1 LRPDCGIFWGMT
13 QQRSDKWFKQALR
26 QAPWRTQTQA
36 TSLVLA
42 VVIMV
47 LVIGALYL
55 AQASRTAAAGRR
67 LQDLEAQ
74 RKALEQQNAQL
85 RAEIAALQSVPRL
98 TEQAE
103 ALGYHFA
110 HNEDVEYI
118 ELADLPPRR
127 SAVSQPEPE
136 PEEGD
141 QVVPYEESLGGWLA
155 RQAAAFKV
163 ESADFFER
171 TFGTPGAEENQP
183 AEETEIPLLP
193 GIELPTEVPEA
204 TPDA

>member
-1 LRPDCGIFWGMT
+1 MT
-13 QQRSDKWFKQALR
+13 RQRSEEWFKQALR

-67 LQDLEAQ
+67 LQELEAQ

-98 TEQAE
+98 TEQAD
-103 ALGYHFA
+103 ALGYHLA
-110 HNEDVEYI
+110 DNEDVEYI
-118 ELADLPPRR
+118 EFSDLPPRR
-127 SAVSQPEPE
+127 STAAEPEPE
-136 PEEGD
+136 PED
-141 QVVPYEESLGGWLA
+141 DLVIPYEESLGGWLA
-155 RQAAAFKV
+155 RQVTALRE
-163 ESADFFER
+163 ESTIFFER
-171 TFGTPGAEENQP
+171 TFGTPEDEDAGEDRP
-183 AEETEIPLLP
+183 AEEEEIPLLP
-193 GIELPTEVPEA
+193 GIELPTPTPEA

>member
-1 LRPDCGIFWGMT
+1 MT
-13 QQRSDKWFKQALR
+13 QRRSDEWFKQALR

-103 ALGYHFA
+103 ALGYRLA
-110 HNEDVEYI
+110 DNEDVEYVA
-118 ELADLPPRR
+118 LSDLPPRR
-127 SAVSQPEPE
+127 SSVVVAEPE
-136 PEEGD
+136 PED
-141 QVVPYEESLGGWLA
+141 DLVIPYDESLGGWLA
-155 RQAAAFKV
+155 HQVTALRE
-163 ESADFFER
+163 ESTIFFDR
-171 TFGTPGAEENQP
+171 TFGTPEADDTDEDRPEE
-183 AEETEIPLLP
+183 EEEIEILP
-193 GIELPTEVPEA
+193 GLELPTPEA

>member
-1 LRPDCGIFWGMT
+1 
-13 QQRSDKWFKQALR
+13 
-26 QAPWRTQTQA
+26 
-36 TSLVLA
+36 
-42 VVIMV
+42 MV

-110 HNEDVEYI
+110 YNEDVEYI
-118 ELADLPPRR
+118 AFSDLPPRR
-127 SAVSQPEPE
+127 SSVAEPEPE
-136 PEEGD
+136 PED
-141 QVVPYEESLGGWLA
+141 DLVIPYEESLGGWLA
-155 RQAAAFKV
+155 RQAAALRE
-163 ESADFFER
+163 ESAGFFER
-171 TFGTPGAEENQP
+171 TFGTPGEDGAGEDQP
-183 AEETEIPLLP
+183 AGEEIPLLP
-193 GIELPTEVPEA
+193 GLELPTPIPEA